1 MGRPRK
7 DSTVDEFAKEWMT
20 KIEQADQF
28 IDRYTT
34 RKRWKD
40 YKAYYR
46 GDWNA
51 EVLPVNMIF
60 AVGRA
65 MVPNA
70 YFRDP
75 KVCINATR
83 PEYVWH
89 ARVVEAIDNW
99 LTKELQL
106 KETLKMACLD
116 AYWAGTAIIK
126 LGYDSEFGYNPRQ
139 ALDQNNATATEFS
152 RTTGERIEYREN
164 VKAGMPWALVC
175 NPEDIIVPAGYRTP
189 SSLPWICHRILRP
202 LEDVKQDQKYK
213 NTADL
218 SGTRIV
224 NLTRGGR
231 KPFDQDKDE
240 TLYAELFE
248 VRDVRTKSIYV
259 FCEGHTLLSDIDAL
273 QIDGLP
279 YEFIT
284 FNPDPELFWGIPDVK
299 MIEQQQL
306 ELNEI
311 KTQEQKHRRIAL
323 VKFLYKAGTLTK
335 DQLTLLLS
343 GEVGPA
349 VAVNGDNIATD
360 ITMMQPHVPP
370 EFGILEKRIDENIRR
385 TVGSS
390 ANQQGDFSGY
400 HGKTAAE
407 SMIVNQANEL
417 RVNERKDILGDCL
430 ANIVRKWNQM
440 IFSFWDTEKVI
451 AICGPKGQQYWV
463 EYTGD
468 QLTGEYFISIDPE
481 SGMPM
486 TRMQR
491 GQYMEQLLKTFNGDP
506 MIDQIKLRMMVLREF
521 EIVNPEASS
530 LLLQGPQGMAQD
542 IAAQR
547 QPSPMYGGGG
557 AKGGARPASG
567 PGPGGGA
574 GQPGSGAQALMTKG
588 PTGGR

>member
-1 MGRPRK
+1 MGSPS
-7 DSTVDEFAKEWMT
+7 STDEFAKDWMT
-20 KIEQADQF
+20 KIEKADLF

-40 YKAYYR
+40 YKEYYR
-46 GDWNA
+46 GNWSDQ
-51 EVLPVNMIF
+51 VLPVNMIF

-65 MVPNA
+65 MVPNT

-75 KVCINATR
+75 KVCISANR

-89 ARVVEAIDNW
+89 ARVVEAVDNW
-99 LTKELQL
+99 LTKELKI
-106 KETLKMACLD
+106 KETLKMAALD

-126 LGYDSEFGYNPRQ
+126 LGYDSEFGYIPDQ
-139 ALDQNNATATEFS
+139 ALDQDNATATEFS
-152 RTTGERIEYREN
+152 KKSGERIEYREN

-202 LEDVKQDQKYK
+202 LEDVKEDQKYR
-213 NTADL
+213 NTKDL
-218 SGTRIV
+218 AGTRIV
-224 NLTRGGR
+224 NLQRGGR
-231 KPFDQDKDE
+231 KPFDRDEDE
-240 TLYAELFE
+240 TMYAELFE
-248 VRDVRTKSIYV
+248 VRDVRTKMIYV
-259 FCEGHTLLSDIDAL
+259 FCEGQTLLKDIDAL

-306 ELNEI
+306 ELNEV
-311 KTQEQKHRRIAL
+311 KTQQKKHRAIAL
-323 VKFLYKAGTLTK
+323 VKFLYKKGVLTK
-335 DQLTLLLS
+335 PQLDLMLS

-349 VAVNGDNIATD
+349 VEVEDDSIATA
-360 ITMMQPHVPP
+360 ITMLQPHVPP
-370 EFGILEKRIDENIRR
+370 EFMALQKDIKEDIRV

-390 ANQQGDFSGY
+390 SNQQGDFSPY

-417 RVNERKDILGDCL
+417 RGNERKDVLGDCL

-440 IFSFWDTEKVI
+440 IFKYWTNEKVI
-451 AICGPKGQQYWV
+451 EICGPKGQQYWV
-463 EYTGD
+463 QYTGD
-468 QLTGEYFISIDPE
+468 ELTGEYFINIDPE

-486 TRMQR
+486 TRAQR
-491 GQYMEQLLKTFNGDP
+491 GQATEQLLKTFNGDP

-521 EIVNPEASS
+521 EMINPEASS

-542 IAAQR
+542 IAASR
-547 QPSPMYGGGG
+547 QPGPVYGGPGG
-557 AKGGARPASG
+557 TGGARPASG
-567 PGPGGGA
+567 PGPGGGV

-588 PTGGR
+588 PTGK

>member
-1 MGRPRK
+1 MGSPS
-7 DSTVDEFAKEWMT
+7 STDEFAKDWIT
-20 KIEQADQF
+20 KIEKADLF

-40 YKAYYR
+40 YKEYYR
-46 GDWNA
+46 GNWSDQ
-51 EVLPVNMIF
+51 VLPVNMIF

-65 MVPNA
+65 MVPNT

-75 KVCINATR
+75 KVCISANR

-89 ARVVEAIDNW
+89 ARVVEAVDNW
-99 LTKELQL
+99 LTKELKI
-106 KETLKMACLD
+106 KETLKMAALD

-126 LGYDSEFGYNPRQ
+126 LGYDSEFGYIPDQ
-139 ALDQNNATATEFS
+139 ALDQDNATATEFS
-152 RTTGERIEYREN
+152 KKSGERIEYREN

-202 LEDVKQDQKYK
+202 LEDVKEDQKYR
-213 NTADL
+213 NTKDL
-218 SGTRIV
+218 AGTRIV
-224 NLTRGGR
+224 NLQRGGR
-231 KPFDQDKDE
+231 KPFDRDEDE
-240 TLYAELFE
+240 TMYAELFE
-248 VRDVRTKSIYV
+248 VRDVRTKMIYV
-259 FCEGHTLLSDIDAL
+259 FCEGQTLLKDIDAL

-306 ELNEI
+306 ELNEV
-311 KTQEQKHRRIAL
+311 KTQQKKHRAIAL
-323 VKFLYKAGTLTK
+323 VKFLYKKGVLTK
-335 DQLTLLLS
+335 PQLDLMLS

-349 VAVNGDNIATD
+349 VEVEDDSIATA
-360 ITMMQPHVPP
+360 ITMLQPHVPP
-370 EFGILEKRIDENIRR
+370 EFMALQKDIKEDIRV

-390 ANQQGDFSGY
+390 SNQQGDFSPY

-417 RVNERKDILGDCL
+417 RGNERKDILGDCL

-440 IFSFWDTEKVI
+440 IFKYWTNEKVI
-451 AICGPKGQQYWV
+451 EICGPKGQQYWV
-463 EYTGD
+463 QYTGD
-468 QLTGEYFISIDPE
+468 QLTGEYFINIDPE

-486 TRMQR
+486 TRAQR
-491 GQYMEQLLKTFNGDP
+491 AQATEQLLKTFNGDQL
-506 MIDQIKLRMMVLREF
+506 IDQIKLRMMVLREF
-521 EIVNPEASS
+521 EMINPEASS

-542 IAAQR
+542 IAAGR

-567 PGPGGGA
+567 PGPGGGV
-574 GQPGSGAQALMTKG
+574 GQPGSGAAALATKG